1 MKHNRHGHN
10 CHGVAVDV
18 FMQMVT
24 RHRWEEVRDVWP
36 DDYKAP
42 TMETLKIDE
51 SWADLR
57 SQQNMN
63 DHEKQW
69 MREYKQLCA
78 RLGPYVPKIAL
89 TPNVSKMSDRPST
102 THDPTIAENR

>member
-1 MKHNRHGHN
+1 
-10 CHGVAVDV
+10 
-18 FMQMVT
+18 MQMVT

-42 TMETLKIDE
+42 TMDTLKIDS

-63 DHEKQW
+63 GHEKQW

-78 RLGPYVPKIAL
+78 RLGPYVP
-89 TPNVSKMSDRPST
+89 NDQGERRPGNAA
-102 THDPTIAENR
+102 PTMKGNP